1 MLKSLMLRRK
11 IDLKKAELGALRA
24 KDADFT
30 TREAELEAA
39 IAEAETEEEQKTVDE
54 AIETYNSEKSGH
66 EAAKTALEEEVEQL
80 EAELTEEEAAQ
91 RAIKTAGTKKRTE
104 EKPVENGGRVVRT
117 KFFNM
122 SIQERDAMFA
132 QEDVKAWISEIRSC
146 IAEKRALTNVG
157 VTIPE
162 VFLGLL
168 RENLE
173 RYSKLY
179 RRVRVRNVGG
189 TARQAIMGTIPEAI
203 WTECCANLNELDLA
217 FSDAEVDCYKVGGFF
232 AICNAVLEDSA
243 VDLADE
249 VLTAIGQAIGLA
261 LDKAILFGRNAAGAM
276 KMPKGVVTRLV
287 EQSQPANY
295 PATARP
301 WADLHTSNVITIAD
315 TYTGI
320 GLFQQIVIAS
330 AAANGKYSRGE
341 KTWVMNETTRTK
353 LIAEAMN
360 INAAGAVVSGINGT
374 MPVIGGDIIVLDF
387 VPDNVIIGGYF
398 DLYLLAERAGQK
410 FAQSEH
416 VRFIQD
422 QTVFKGTA
430 RYDGMPLIGEAF
442 VAIGIGGTTPS
453 ASMTFAADEAN
464 EVISIQ
470 INTETA
476 TVAAGGTVKLYAIT
490 SPGNATVTWTS
501 ATTAKATVASDGT
514 VTGVAAGS
522 SVITATANGKTASCT
537 VTVTS

>member
-11 IDLKKAELGALRA
+11 IDLKKAELEALRA
-24 KDADFT
+24 KNAEFE
-30 TREAELEAA
+30 TREADLEAS
-39 IAEAETEEEQKTVDE
+39 IAEATTEEEQKTVDE
-54 AIETYNSEKSGH
+54 AIDAFNAEK
-66 EAAKTALEEEVEQL
+66 EAAEAAETALAKEVEQL
-80 EAELTEEEAAQ
+80 EAELTQEEEAQ
-91 RAIKTAGTKKRTE
+91 RAIKTAGAEKRAA
-104 EKPVENGGRVVRT
+104 EKPVENGGKIVRT
-117 KFFNM
+117 KFFNL
-122 SIQERDAMFA
+122 SVQERDAMFA
-132 QEDVKAWISEIRSC
+132 RDDVKSWIGEIRSC
-146 IAEKRALTNVG
+146 IAEKRGLTNVG

-179 RRVRVRNVGG
+179 SRTRLRPVGG

-203 WTECCANLNELDLA
+203 WTECCANLNELDLG

-232 AICNAVLEDSA
+232 AICNAILEDSE

-287 EQSQPANY
+287 ETSQPANY

-301 WADLHTSNVITIAD
+301 WADLHTSNVITIAS

-320 GLFQQIVIAS
+320 GLFQQIVLAS
-330 AAANGKYSRGE
+330 GAAKGKYSRGE
-341 KTWVMNETTRTK
+341 KTWVMNEATRTK
-353 LIAEAMN
+353 LIAEAMS
-360 INAAGAVVSGINGT
+360 INAAGAIVSGINGT
-374 MPVIGGDIIVLDF
+374 MPVIGGDIVVLDF

-410 FAQSEH
+410 FASSEH

-464 EVISIQ
+464 DVQFIQ
-470 INTETA
+470 INTQTA
-476 TVAAGGTVKLYAIT
+476 TVAAGSTVKLYAIT
-490 SPGNATVTWTS
+490 SPGNAAVTWTS
-501 ATTAKATVASDGT
+501 GTTAKATVAADGT
-514 VTGVAAGS
+514 VTGVAAGT

-537 VTVTS
+537 VTVS

>member
-11 IDLKKAELGALRA
+11 IDLKKAELEALRA
-24 KDADFT
+24 KNAEFA
-30 TREAELEAA
+30 TREADLEAS
-39 IAEAETEEEQKTVDE
+39 IAEATTEEEQKAVDE
-54 AIETYNSEKSGH
+54 AINAFNAERD
-66 EAAKTALEEEVEQL
+66 AAVAEESALENEVAQL
-80 EAELTEEEAAQ
+80 EAELTQEEEAQ
-91 RAIKTAGTKKRTE
+91 RAIKTAGAEKRAA
-104 EKPVENGGRVVRT
+104 EKPVDNGGKVVRT

-122 SIQERDAMFA
+122 SVQERDAMFA
-132 QEDVKAWISEIRSC
+132 REDVKAWIGEIRSC

-179 RRVRVRNVGG
+179 SRTRLRPVGG

-203 WTECCANLNELDLA
+203 WTECCANLNELDLG

-287 EQSQPANY
+287 ETSQPANY
-295 PATARP
+295 PATART
-301 WADLHTSNVITIAD
+301 WVDLHTSNVKTIAS

-320 GLFQQIVIAS
+320 GLFQQLVLAS
-330 AAANGKYSRGE
+330 GAAKGKYSRGE
-341 KTWVMNETTRTK
+341 KTWCMNETTRTK
-353 LIAEAMN
+353 LIAEAMS
-360 INAAGAVVSGINGT
+360 INAAGAIVSGINGT
-374 MPVIGGDIIVLDF
+374 MPVIGGDIVVLDF
-387 VPDNVIIGGYF
+387 IPDNVIIGGYF

-410 FAQSEH
+410 FASSEH

-442 VAIGIGGTTPS
+442 VAIGIGGTSPS
-453 ASMTFAADEAN
+453 ASMTFASDEAN
-464 EVISIQ
+464 NVQFIQ
-470 INTETA
+470 INTSTA
-476 TVAAGGTVKLYAIT
+476 AVTVGNTVKLYAIT

-501 ATTAKATVASDGT
+501 GTTAKATVASDGT
-514 VTGVAAGS
+514 VTGVAAGT

-537 VTVTS
+537 VTVS

>member
-11 IDLKKAELGALRA
+11 IDLKKADLETLRA
-24 KDADFT
+24 KIAGFE
-30 TREAELEAA
+30 TREAEIEAA
-39 IAEAETEEEQKTVDE
+39 IAEATTEEEQKTVDE
-54 AIETYNSEKSGH
+54 AINAFYAERD
-66 EAAKTALEEEVEQL
+66 AAKAEESALENEVAQL
-80 EAELTEEEAAQ
+80 EAELTQEEEAQ
-91 RAIKTAGTKKRTE
+91 RAIKTAGAEKRTA
-104 EKPVENGGRVVRT
+104 EKPVENGGKIVRT

-122 SIQERDAMFA
+122 SVQERDAMFA
-132 QEDVKAWISEIRSC
+132 REDVKNWIDEIRSC

-179 RRVRVRNVGG
+179 SRTRLRPVGG

-203 WTECCANLNELDLA
+203 WTECCANLNELDLG

-287 EQSQPANY
+287 ETSQPANY

-301 WADLHTSNVITIAD
+301 WVDLHTSNVITIAS

-320 GLFQQIVIAS
+320 GLFQQIVLAS
-330 AAANGKYSRGE
+330 GAAKGKYSRGE

-353 LIAEAMN
+353 LIAEAMS

-374 MPVIGGDIIVLDF
+374 MPVIGGDIEVLDF
-387 VPDNVIIGGYF
+387 IPDNVIIGGYF

-410 FAQSEH
+410 FASSEH

-464 EVISIQ
+464 NVQFIQ
-470 INTETA
+470 INTATA
-476 TVAAGGTVKLYAIT
+476 AVTVGNTVKLYAIT
-490 SPGNATVTWTS
+490 SPGNAAVTWTS
-501 ATTAKATVASDGT
+501 GTPAKATVAADGT
-514 VTGVAAGS
+514 VTGVAAGT

-537 VTVTS
+537 VTVS

>member
-11 IDLKKAELGALRA
+11 IDLKKAELEALRA
-24 KDADFT
+24 KNAEFE
-30 TREAELEAA
+30 TREADLEAS
-39 IAEAETEEEQKTVDE
+39 IAEATTEEEQKTVDE
-54 AIETYNSEKSGH
+54 AIDAFNAEK
-66 EAAKTALEEEVEQL
+66 EAAEAAETALAKEVEQL
-80 EAELTEEEAAQ
+80 EAELTQEEEAQ
-91 RAIKTAGTKKRTE
+91 RAIKTAGAEKRAA
-104 EKPVENGGRVVRT
+104 EKPVENGGKIVRT
-117 KFFNM
+117 KFFNL
-122 SIQERDAMFA
+122 SVQERDAMFA
-132 QEDVKAWISEIRSC
+132 RDDVKSWIGEIRSC

-179 RRVRVRNVGG
+179 SRTRLRPVGG

-203 WTECCANLNELDLA
+203 WTECCANFNELDLG

-232 AICNAVLEDSA
+232 AICNAILEDSE

-287 EQSQPANY
+287 ETSQPANY

-301 WADLHTSNVITIAD
+301 WADLHTSNVITIAS

-320 GLFQQIVIAS
+320 GLFQQIVLAS
-330 AAANGKYSRGE
+330 GAAKGKYSRGE
-341 KTWVMNETTRTK
+341 KTWVMNEKTRTK
-353 LIAEAMN
+353 LIAEAMS
-360 INAAGAVVSGINGT
+360 INAAGAIVSGINGT
-374 MPVIGGDIIVLDF
+374 MPVIGGDIVVLDF

-410 FAQSEH
+410 FASSEH

-464 EVISIQ
+464 DVQFIQ
-470 INTETA
+470 INTQTA
-476 TVAAGGTVKLYAIT
+476 TVAAGSTVKLYAIT
-490 SPGNATVTWTS
+490 SPGNAAVTWTS
-501 ATTAKATVASDGT
+501 GTTAKATVAADGT
-514 VTGVAAGS
+514 VTGVAAGT

-537 VTVTS
+537 VTVS

>member
-11 IDLKKAELGALRA
+11 IDLKKAELEALRA
-24 KDADFT
+24 KNAEFA
-30 TREAELEAA
+30 TREADLESA
-39 IAEAETEEEQKTVDE
+39 IAEATTEEEQKTVDE
-54 AIETYNSEKSGH
+54 AINAFNAERD
-66 EAAKTALEEEVEQL
+66 AAMAEESALENEVAQL
-80 EAELTEEEAAQ
+80 EAELTKEEEAQ
-91 RAIKTAGTKKRTE
+91 RAIKTAGAEKRAA
-104 EKPVENGGRVVRT
+104 EKPVENGGKIVRT

-122 SIQERDAMFA
+122 SVQERDAMFA
-132 QEDVKAWISEIRSC
+132 RDDVKNWIGEIRSC

-179 RRVRVRNVGG
+179 RRTSLRPVGG

-203 WTECCANLNELDLA
+203 WTECCANLNELDLG

-287 EQSQPANY
+287 ETSQPANY

-301 WADLHTSNVITIAD
+301 WVDLHTSNVITIAS

-320 GLFQQIVIAS
+320 GLFQQIVLAS
-330 AAANGKYSRGE
+330 GAAKGKYSRGE
-341 KTWVMNETTRTK
+341 KTWVMNETTRTE
-353 LIAEAMN
+353 LIAEAMS

-374 MPVIGGDIIVLDF
+374 MPVIGGDIVVLDF
-387 VPDNVIIGGYF
+387 IPDNVIIGGYF

-410 FAQSEH
+410 FASSEH

-464 EVISIQ
+464 NVQFIQ
-470 INTETA
+470 INTATA
-476 TVAAGGTVKLYAIT
+476 AVTVGNTIKLYAIT
-490 SPGNATVTWTS
+490 SPGNAAVTWTS
-501 ATTAKATVASDGT
+501 GTPAKATVAADGT
-514 VTGVAAGS
+514 VTGVAAGT

-537 VTVTS
+537 VTVS

>member
-11 IDLKKAELGALRA
+11 IDLKKAELEALRA
-24 KDADFT
+24 KNAEFA
-30 TREAELEAA
+30 TREADLESA
-39 IAEAETEEEQKTVDE
+39 IAEATTEEEQKTVDE
-54 AIETYNSEKSGH
+54 AINAFNAERD
-66 EAAKTALEEEVEQL
+66 AAMAEESALENEVAQL
-80 EAELTEEEAAQ
+80 EAELTQEEEAQ
-91 RAIKTAGTKKRTE
+91 RAIKTAGAEKRAA
-104 EKPVENGGRVVRT
+104 EKPVENGGKIVRT

-122 SIQERDAMFA
+122 SVQERDAMFA
-132 QEDVKAWISEIRSC
+132 REDVKNWIGEIRSC

-179 RRVRVRNVGG
+179 SRTSLRPVGG

-203 WTECCANLNELDLA
+203 WTECCANLNELDLG

-232 AICNAVLEDSA
+232 AICNAVLEDSE

-261 LDKAILFGRNAAGAM
+261 LDKAILFGRNAVGAM

-287 EQSQPANY
+287 ETSQPANY

-301 WADLHTSNVITIAD
+301 WVDLHISNVITIAS

-320 GLFQQIVIAS
+320 GLFQQIVLAS
-330 AAANGKYSRGE
+330 GAAKGKYSRGE

-353 LIAEAMN
+353 LIAEAMS

-374 MPVIGGDIIVLDF
+374 MPVIGGDIVVLDF

-410 FAQSEH
+410 FATSEH

-430 RYDGMPLIGEAF
+430 RYDGAPLIGEAF

-464 EVISIQ
+464 NVQFIQ
-470 INTETA
+470 INTATA
-476 TVAAGGTVKLYAIT
+476 AVTVGNTVKLYAIT
-490 SPGNATVTWTS
+490 SPGNAAVTWTS
-501 ATTAKATVASDGT
+501 GTPAKATVAADGT
-514 VTGVAAGS
+514 VTGVAAGT

-537 VTVTS
+537 VTVS

>member
-11 IDLKKAELGALRA
+11 IDLKKAELEALRA
-24 KDADFT
+24 KNAEFE
-30 TREAELEAA
+30 TREADLEAS
-39 IAEAETEEEQKTVDE
+39 IAEATTEEEQKTVDE
-54 AIETYNSEKSGH
+54 AIDAFNAEK
-66 EAAKTALEEEVEQL
+66 EAAEAAETALAKEVEQL
-80 EAELTEEEAAQ
+80 EAELKLEEEAQ
-91 RAIKTAGTKKRTE
+91 RAIKTAGAEKRAA
-104 EKPVENGGRVVRT
+104 EKPDENGGKIVRT

-122 SIQERDAMFA
+122 SVQERDAMFA
-132 QEDVKAWISEIRSC
+132 RDDVKSWIGEIRSC

-179 RRVRVRNVGG
+179 SRTRLRPVGG

-232 AICNAVLEDSA
+232 AICNAVLEDSE

-287 EQSQPANY
+287 ETSQPANY

-301 WADLHTSNVITIAD
+301 WADLHTSNVITIAS

-320 GLFQQIVIAS
+320 GLFQQIVLAS
-330 AAANGKYSRGE
+330 GAAKGKYSRGE

-353 LIAEAMN
+353 LIAEAMS
-360 INAAGAVVSGINGT
+360 INAAGAIVSVINGT
-374 MPVIGGDIIVLDF
+374 MPVIGGDIVVLDF

-410 FAQSEH
+410 FASSEH

-464 EVISIQ
+464 DVQFIQ
-470 INTETA
+470 INTQTA
-476 TVAAGGTVKLYAIT
+476 TVAAGSTVKLYAIT
-490 SPGNATVTWTS
+490 SPGNASVTWTS
-501 ATTAKATVASDGT
+501 GTTAKATVAADGT
-514 VTGVAAGS
+514 VTGVAAGT

-537 VTVTS
+537 VTVS

>member
-11 IDLKKAELGALRA
+11 IDLKKAELEALRA
-24 KDADFT
+24 KNAEFA
-30 TREAELEAA
+30 TREADLEAS
-39 IAEAETEEEQKTVDE
+39 IAEATTEEEQKAVDE
-54 AIETYNSEKSGH
+54 AINAFTAERD
-66 EAAKTALEEEVEQL
+66 AAMAEESALENEVAQL
-80 EAELTEEEAAQ
+80 EAELTQEEEAQ
-91 RAIKTAGTKKRTE
+91 RAIKTAGAKKRAA
-104 EKPVENGGRVVRT
+104 EKPVENGGKIVRT
-117 KFFNM
+117 KFFNL
-122 SIQERDAMFA
+122 SVQERDAMFA
-132 QEDVKAWISEIRSC
+132 REDVKNWIDEIRSC

-179 RRVRVRNVGG
+179 SRTRLRPVGG

-203 WTECCANLNELDLA
+203 WTECCANLNELDLG

-287 EQSQPANY
+287 ETSQPANY

-301 WADLHTSNVITIAD
+301 WVDLHTSNVITIAS

-320 GLFQQIVIAS
+320 GLFQQIVLAS
-330 AAANGKYSRGE
+330 GAAKGKYSRGE

-353 LIAEAMN
+353 LIAEAMS

-374 MPVIGGDIIVLDF
+374 MPVIGGDIVVLDF

-410 FAQSEH
+410 FASSEH

-464 EVISIQ
+464 NVQFIQ
-470 INTETA
+470 INTATA
-476 TVAAGGTVKLYAIT
+476 AVTVGNTVKLYAIT
-490 SPGNATVTWTS
+490 SPGNAAVTWTS
-501 ATTAKATVASDGT
+501 GTPAKATVAADGT
-514 VTGVAAGS
+514 VTGVAAGT

-537 VTVTS
+537 VTVS

>member
-11 IDLKKAELGALRA
+11 IDLKKAELEALRA
-24 KDADFT
+24 KNAEFE
-30 TREAELEAA
+30 TREADLEAS
-39 IAEAETEEEQKTVDE
+39 IAEATTEEEQKTVDE
-54 AIETYNSEKSGH
+54 AIDAFNAEK
-66 EAAKTALEEEVEQL
+66 EAAEAAETALAKEVEQL
-80 EAELTEEEAAQ
+80 EAELTQEEEAQ
-91 RAIKTAGTKKRTE
+91 RAIKNAGAEKRAA
-104 EKPVENGGRVVRT
+104 EKPVENGGKIVRT
-117 KFFNM
+117 KFFNL
-122 SIQERDAMFA
+122 SVQERDAMFA
-132 QEDVKAWISEIRSC
+132 RDDVKSWIGEIRSC

-162 VFLGLL
+162 IFLGLL

-179 RRVRVRNVGG
+179 SRTRLRPVGG

-203 WTECCANLNELDLA
+203 WTECCANINELDLG

-232 AICNAVLEDSA
+232 AICNAVLEDSE

-287 EQSQPANY
+287 ETSQPANY

-301 WADLHTSNVITIAD
+301 WVDLHTSNVITIAS

-320 GLFQQIVIAS
+320 GLFQQIVLAS
-330 AAANGKYSRGE
+330 GAAKGKYSRGE
-341 KTWVMNETTRTK
+341 KTWVMNEATRTK
-353 LIAEAMN
+353 LIAEAMS
-360 INAAGAVVSGINGT
+360 INAAGAIVSGINGT
-374 MPVIGGDIIVLDF
+374 MPVIGGDIVVLDF

-410 FAQSEH
+410 FASSEH

-464 EVISIQ
+464 DVQFIQ
-470 INTETA
+470 INTQTA
-476 TVAAGGTVKLYAIT
+476 TVAAGSTVKLYAIT
-490 SPGNATVTWTS
+490 SPGNAAVTWTS
-501 ATTAKATVASDGT
+501 GTTAKATVAADGT
-514 VTGVAAGS
+514 VTGVAAGT

-537 VTVTS
+537 VTVS

>member
-11 IDLKKAELGALRA
+11 IDLKKAELEALRA
-24 KDADFT
+24 KNAEFA
-30 TREAELEAA
+30 TREADLESA
-39 IAEAETEEEQKTVDE
+39 IAEATTEEEQKTVDE
-54 AIETYNSEKSGH
+54 AINAFNAERD
-66 EAAKTALEEEVEQL
+66 AAMAEESALENEVAQL
-80 EAELTEEEAAQ
+80 EAELTQEEEAQ
-91 RAIKTAGTKKRTE
+91 RAIKTAGAEKRAV
-104 EKPVENGGRVVRT
+104 EKPVENGGKIVRT

-122 SIQERDAMFA
+122 SVQERDAMFA
-132 QEDVKAWISEIRSC
+132 RDDVKNWIGEIRSC

-179 RRVRVRNVGG
+179 SRTRLRPVGG

-203 WTECCANLNELDLA
+203 WTECCANLNELDLG

-287 EQSQPANY
+287 ETSQPANY

-301 WADLHTSNVITIAD
+301 WVDLHTSNVITIAS

-320 GLFQQIVIAS
+320 GLFQQIVLAS
-330 AAANGKYSRGE
+330 GAAKGKYSRGE

-353 LIAEAMN
+353 LIAEAMS

-374 MPVIGGDIIVLDF
+374 MPVIGGDIVVLDF
-387 VPDNVIIGGYF
+387 IPDNVIIGGYF

-410 FAQSEH
+410 FASSEH

-464 EVISIQ
+464 NVQFIQ
-470 INTETA
+470 INTATA
-476 TVAAGGTVKLYAIT
+476 AVTVGNTVKLYAIT
-490 SPGNATVTWTS
+490 SPGNAAVTWTS
-501 ATTAKATVASDGT
+501 GTPAKATVAADGT
-514 VTGVAAGS
+514 VTGVAAGT

-537 VTVTS
+537 VTVS

>member
-11 IDLKKAELGALRA
+11 IDLKKAELEALRA
-24 KDADFT
+24 KNAEFA
-30 TREAELEAA
+30 TREADLESA
-39 IAEAETEEEQKTVDE
+39 IAEATTEEEQKTVDE
-54 AIETYNSEKSGH
+54 AINAFNAERD
-66 EAAKTALEEEVEQL
+66 AAMAEESALENEVAQL
-80 EAELTEEEAAQ
+80 EAELTKEEEAQ
-91 RAIKTAGTKKRTE
+91 RAIKTAGAEKRAA
-104 EKPVENGGRVVRT
+104 EKPVENGGKIVRT

-122 SIQERDAMFA
+122 SVQERDAMFA
-132 QEDVKAWISEIRSC
+132 REDVKNWIGEIRSC

-179 RRVRVRNVGG
+179 RRTSLRPVGG

-203 WTECCANLNELDLA
+203 WTECCANLNELDLG

-287 EQSQPANY
+287 ETSQPANY

-301 WADLHTSNVITIAD
+301 WVDLHTSNVITIAS

-320 GLFQQIVIAS
+320 GLFQQIVLAS
-330 AAANGKYSRGE
+330 GAAKGKYSRGE
-341 KTWVMNETTRTK
+341 KTWVMNETTRTE
-353 LIAEAMN
+353 LIAEAMS

-374 MPVIGGDIIVLDF
+374 MPVIGGDIVVLDF
-387 VPDNVIIGGYF
+387 IPDNVIIGGYF

-410 FAQSEH
+410 FASSEH

-464 EVISIQ
+464 NVQFIQ
-470 INTETA
+470 INTATA
-476 TVAAGGTVKLYAIT
+476 AVTVGNTIKLYAIT
-490 SPGNATVTWTS
+490 SPGNAAVTWTS
-501 ATTAKATVASDGT
+501 GTPAKATVAADGT
-514 VTGVAAGS
+514 VTGVAAGT

-537 VTVTS
+537 VTVS

>member
-11 IDLKKAELGALRA
+11 IDLKKAELEALRA
-24 KDADFT
+24 KNAEFE
-30 TREAELEAA
+30 TREADLEAS
-39 IAEAETEEEQKTVDE
+39 IAEATTEEEQKTVDE
-54 AIETYNSEKSGH
+54 AIDAFNAEK
-66 EAAKTALEEEVEQL
+66 EAAEAAETALAKEVEQL
-80 EAELTEEEAAQ
+80 EAELTQEEEAQ
-91 RAIKTAGTKKRTE
+91 RAIKTAGAEKRAA
-104 EKPVENGGRVVRT
+104 EKPVENGGKIVRT
-117 KFFNM
+117 KFFNL
-122 SIQERDAMFA
+122 SVQERDAMFA
-132 QEDVKAWISEIRSC
+132 RDDVKSWIGEIRSC

-179 RRVRVRNVGG
+179 SRTRLRPVGG

-203 WTECCANLNELDLA
+203 WTECCANFNELDLG

-232 AICNAVLEDSA
+232 AICNAILEDSE

-287 EQSQPANY
+287 ETSQPANY

-301 WADLHTSNVITIAD
+301 WADLHTSNVSTIAS

-320 GLFQQIVIAS
+320 GLFQQIVLAS
-330 AAANGKYSRGE
+330 GAAKGKYSRGE
-341 KTWVMNETTRTK
+341 KTWVMNEKTRTK
-353 LIAEAMN
+353 LIAEAMS
-360 INAAGAVVSGINGT
+360 INAAGAIVSGINGT
-374 MPVIGGDIIVLDF
+374 MPVIGGDIVVLDF

-410 FAQSEH
+410 FASSEH

-464 EVISIQ
+464 DVQFIQ
-470 INTETA
+470 INTQTA
-476 TVAAGGTVKLYAIT
+476 TVAAGSTVKLYAIT
-490 SPGNATVTWTS
+490 SPGNAAVTWTS
-501 ATTAKATVASDGT
+501 GTTAKATVAADGT
-514 VTGVAAGS
+514 VTGVAAGT

-537 VTVTS
+537 VTVS

>member
-1 MLKSLMLRRK
+1 MLKTLMLRHK
-11 IDLKKAELGALRA
+11 IDVKKADFEKLRA
-24 KDADFT
+24 KDADFEQ
-30 TREAELEAA
+30 READLEAA
-39 IAEAETEEEQKTVDE
+39 IAEATTEEEQQAVDAEIE
-54 AIETYNSEKSGH
+54 AFGAEKKAHNEEKDALDAEIKQLESDLEAEEAEQRKVK
-66 EAAKTALEEEVEQL
+66 EAAKTARS
-80 EAELTEEEAAQ
+80 AEN
-91 RAIKTAGTKKRTE
+91 
-104 EKPVENGGRVVRT
+104 PVENGGKIVRT

-122 SIQERDAMFA
+122 SVQERDAMFA
-132 QEDVKAWISEIRSC
+132 REDVKNWIGEIRSC

-179 RRVRVRNVGG
+179 SRTRLRPVGG

-203 WTECCANLNELDLA
+203 WTECCANLNELDLG

-249 VLTAIGQAIGLA
+249 VITAIGQAIGLA

-287 EQSQPANY
+287 ETSQPANY

-301 WADLHTSNVITIAD
+301 WVDLHTSNVKTIAS

-320 GLFQQIVIAS
+320 GLFQQIVLAS
-330 AAANGKYSRGE
+330 GAAKGKYSRGE

-353 LIAEAMN
+353 LIAEAMS

-374 MPVIGGDIIVLDF
+374 MPVIGGDIVVLDF

-410 FAQSEH
+410 FATSEH

-430 RYDGMPLIGEAF
+430 RYDGAPLIGEAF

-464 EVISIQ
+464 NVQFIQ
-470 INTETA
+470 INTATA
-476 TVAAGGTVKLYAIT
+476 SVTVGNTVKLYAIT
-490 SPGNATVTWTS
+490 SPGNAAVTWTS
-501 ATTAKATVASDGT
+501 GTTAKATVAADGT
-514 VTGVAAGS
+514 VTGVAAGT

-537 VTVTS
+537 VTVS

>member
-11 IDLKKAELGALRA
+11 IDLKKAELEALRA
-24 KDADFT
+24 KNAEFA
-30 TREAELEAA
+30 TREADLEAA
-39 IAEAETEEEQKTVDE
+39 IAEATTEEEQKTVDE
-54 AIETYNSEKSGH
+54 AINAFNAERD
-66 EAAKTALEEEVEQL
+66 AAMAEESALENEVAQL
-80 EAELTEEEAAQ
+80 EAELTQEEEAQ
-91 RAIKTAGTKKRTE
+91 RAIKTAGAEKRAA
-104 EKPVENGGRVVRT
+104 EKPGENGGKIVRT

-122 SIQERDAMFA
+122 SVQERDAMFA
-132 QEDVKAWISEIRSC
+132 REDVKNWIDEIRSC

-179 RRVRVRNVGG
+179 SRTRLRPVGG

-203 WTECCANLNELDLA
+203 WTECCANLNELDLG

-232 AICNAVLEDSA
+232 AICNAVLEDSE

-287 EQSQPANY
+287 ETSQPANY

-301 WADLHTSNVITIAD
+301 WVDLHTSNVITIAS

-320 GLFQQIVIAS
+320 GLFQQIVLAS
-330 AAANGKYSRGE
+330 GAAKGKYSRGE

-353 LIAEAMN
+353 LIAEAMS

-374 MPVIGGDIIVLDF
+374 MPVIGGDIVVLDF

-410 FAQSEH
+410 FASSEH

-442 VAIGIGGTTPS
+442 VVIGIGGTTPS

-464 EVISIQ
+464 NVQFIQ
-470 INTETA
+470 INTA
-476 TVAAGGTVKLYAIT
+476 TSAVTVGNTVKLYAIT
-490 SPGNATVTWTS
+490 SPGNAAVTWTS
-501 ATTAKATVASDGT
+501 GTPAKATVAADGT
-514 VTGVAAGS
+514 VTGVAAGT

-537 VTVTS
+537 VTVS

>member
-11 IDLKKAELGALRA
+11 IDLKKAELEALRA
-24 KDADFT
+24 KNAEFA
-30 TREAELEAA
+30 TREADLEAA
-39 IAEAETEEEQKTVDE
+39 IAEATTEEEQKTVDE
-54 AIETYNSEKSGH
+54 AINAFNAERD
-66 EAAKTALEEEVEQL
+66 AAMAEESALENEVAQL
-80 EAELTEEEAAQ
+80 EAELTQEEEAQ
-91 RAIKTAGTKKRTE
+91 RAIKTAGAEKRAA
-104 EKPVENGGRVVRT
+104 EKPGENGGKIVRT

-122 SIQERDAMFA
+122 SVQERDAMFA
-132 QEDVKAWISEIRSC
+132 RDDVKNWIGEIRSC

-179 RRVRVRNVGG
+179 SRTRLRPVGG

-203 WTECCANLNELDLA
+203 WTECCANLNELDLG

-287 EQSQPANY
+287 ETSQPANY

-301 WADLHTSNVITIAD
+301 WVDLHTSNVITIAS

-320 GLFQQIVIAS
+320 GLFQQIVLAS
-330 AAANGKYSRGE
+330 GAAKGKYSRGE

-353 LIAEAMN
+353 LIAEAMS
-360 INAAGAVVSGINGT
+360 INAAGAIVSGINGT
-374 MPVIGGDIIVLDF
+374 MPVIGGDIVVLDF

-410 FAQSEH
+410 FASSEH

-464 EVISIQ
+464 NVQFIQ
-470 INTETA
+470 INTATA
-476 TVAAGGTVKLYAIT
+476 AVTVGNTVKLYAIT
-490 SPGNATVTWTS
+490 SPGNAAVTWTS
-501 ATTAKATVASDGT
+501 GTPAKATVAADGT
-514 VTGVAAGS
+514 VTGVAAGT

-537 VTVTS
+537 VTVS

>member
-11 IDLKKAELGALRA
+11 IDLKKAELEALRA
-24 KDADFT
+24 KNAEFEA
-30 TREAELEAA
+30 READLEAS
-39 IAEAETEEEQKTVDE
+39 IAEATTEEEQKTVDE
-54 AIETYNSEKSGH
+54 AIDAFNAEK
-66 EAAKTALEEEVEQL
+66 EAAEVAETALAKEVEQL
-80 EAELTEEEAAQ
+80 EAELTQEEEAQ
-91 RAIKTAGTKKRTE
+91 RAIKTAGAEKRSA
-104 EKPVENGGRVVRT
+104 EKPVENGGKIVRT

-122 SIQERDAMFA
+122 SVQERDAMFA
-132 QEDVKAWISEIRSC
+132 RDDVKSWIGEIRSC

-179 RRVRVRNVGG
+179 SRTRLRSVGG

-203 WTECCANLNELDLA
+203 WTECCANLNELDLG

-232 AICNAVLEDSA
+232 AICNAVLEDSE

-287 EQSQPANY
+287 ETSQPANY

-301 WADLHTSNVITIAD
+301 WADLHTSNVITIAS

-320 GLFQQIVIAS
+320 GLFQQLVLAS
-330 AAANGKYSRGE
+330 GAAKGKYSRGE

-353 LIAEAMN
+353 LIAEAMS
-360 INAAGAVVSGINGT
+360 INAAGAIVSGINGT
-374 MPVIGGDIIVLDF
+374 MPVIGGDIVVLDF
-387 VPDNVIIGGYF
+387 IPDNVIIGGYF

-410 FAQSEH
+410 FASSEH

-464 EVISIQ
+464 DVQFIQ
-470 INTETA
+470 INTQTA
-476 TVAAGGTVKLYAIT
+476 TVAAGSTVKLYAIT

-501 ATTAKATVASDGT
+501 GTIAKATVAADGT
-514 VTGVAAGS
+514 VTGVAAGT

-537 VTVTS
+537 VTVS

>member
-11 IDLKKAELGALRA
+11 IDLKKAELEALRA
-24 KDADFT
+24 KNAEFE
-30 TREAELEAA
+30 TREAELEAS
-39 IAEAETEEEQKTVDE
+39 IAEATTEEEQKTVDE
-54 AIETYNSEKSGH
+54 AIDAFNAEK
-66 EAAKTALEEEVEQL
+66 EAAEAAETALAKEVEQL
-80 EAELTEEEAAQ
+80 EAELTQEEEAQ
-91 RAIKTAGTKKRTE
+91 RAIKTAGAEKRSA
-104 EKPVENGGRVVRT
+104 EKPVENGGKIVRT

-122 SIQERDAMFA
+122 SVQERDAMFA
-132 QEDVKAWISEIRSC
+132 RDDVKSWIGEIRSC

-179 RRVRVRNVGG
+179 SRTRLRSVGG

-203 WTECCANLNELDLA
+203 WTECCANLNELDLG

-232 AICNAVLEDSA
+232 AICNAVLEDSE

-287 EQSQPANY
+287 ETSQPANY

-301 WADLHTSNVITIAD
+301 WADLHTSNVITIAS

-320 GLFQQIVIAS
+320 GLFQQIVLAS
-330 AAANGKYSRGE
+330 GAAKGKYSRGE
-341 KTWVMNETTRTK
+341 KTWVMNEATRTK
-353 LIAEAMN
+353 LIAEAMS
-360 INAAGAVVSGINGT
+360 INAAGAIVSGINGT
-374 MPVIGGDIIVLDF
+374 MPVIGGDIVVLDF

-410 FAQSEH
+410 FASSEH

-464 EVISIQ
+464 DVQFIQ
-470 INTETA
+470 INTQTA
-476 TVAAGGTVKLYAIT
+476 TVAAGSTIKLYAIT
-490 SPGNATVTWTS
+490 SPGNAAVTWTS
-501 ATTAKATVASDGT
+501 GTTAKATVAADGT
-514 VTGVAAGS
+514 VTGVAAGT

-537 VTVTS
+537 VTVS

>member
-11 IDLKKAELGALRA
+11 IDLKKAELEALRA

-91 RAIKTAGTKKRTE
+91 RAIKTAGTAKRTE

-132 QEDVKAWISEIRSC
+132 QENVKAWIGEIRSC

-232 AICNAVLEDSA
+232 AICNAILEDSA

-301 WADLHTSNVITIAD
+301 WADLHTSNVITIAN

-330 AAANGKYSRGE
+330 AAAKGKYSRGE
-341 KTWVMNETTRTK
+341 KTWVMNETTRTN

-514 VTGVAAGS
+514 VTDVAAGS